1 MGRVQV
7 GFATVW
13 IGMAGL
19 VGYGMVGSGTVC
31 LGLAGEVRQCA
42 LGIGWVRQVKMR
54 FGLAGKASYGGAG
67 CGRQWQGSAGEV
79 WHGLVMYGKQRFGRF
94 GSAREGWLS

>member
-7 GFATVW
+7 GLATAW

-42 LGIGWVRQVKMR
+42 FGIGCVMQVKVR
-54 FGLAGKASYGGAG
+54 FGVAGKA
-67 CGRQWQGSAGEV
+67 
-79 WHGLVMYGKQRFGRF
+79 MYGWFVSGVSGKV
-94 GSAREGWLS
+94 